1 MNEATDR
8 EKLNMSSNEKRS
20 LRTIWGEWV
29 KPLAVILIICG
40 SFRSAVADWNDV
52 PTGSMKPTIV
62 EGDRIFVNKLAYG
75 LRVPFT
81 SWWVAEFE
89 GPGRGEV
96 VVLFAP
102 PDGVR
107 MVKRVVGLPG
117 DRVELRAGHLLINDE
132 PAAYRPLDARIVAD
146 IPPELR
152 GNHRFSHESIAGHG
166 HPIMSTP
173 RRPNRKDFGPI
184 VVPPDHYFVMG
195 DNRDNSRD
203 SRWFG
208 CVERTSI
215 VGRATAVIL
224 SLDLKNHYLPR
235 WQRFFRSL
243 P

>member
-1 MNEATDR
+1 MKFNA
-8 EKLNMSSNEKRS
+8 KRY
-20 LRTIWGEWV
+20 LRTLWGEWV

-81 SWWVAEFE
+81 SWWVTEFE
-89 GPGRGEV
+89 GPQRGEV

-107 MVKRVVGLPG
+107 MVKRVVGVPG
-117 DRVELRAGHLLINDE
+117 DRVELRANGLFINGE
-132 PAAYRPLDARIVAD
+132 PAAYGPLDQSIVAA
-146 IPPELR
+146 IPPELQA
-152 GNHRFSHESIAGHG
+152 NHRFATELIEGRG

-173 RRPNRKDFGPI
+173 GRPNKQNLGPI

-208 CVERTSI
+208 CVERSSI
-215 VGRATAVIL
+215 VGRATAVTV
-224 SLDLKNHYLPR
+224 LPSSR
-235 WQRFFRSL
+235 
-243 P
+243 